1 MIRQGIHEMI
11 EYEGQIRLKVHG
23 TTQWVWV
30 DVKAQSVMFARAL
43 LQAQYGRENVINVQQ
58 KRKR

>member
-1 MIRQGIHEMI
+1 MGM
-11 EYEGQIRLKVHG
+11 EYEGQIRLKVQG

-30 DVKAQSVMFARAL
+30 DVKAQSVEFARAL
-43 LQAQYGRENVINVQQ
+43 LQAQFGRVNVLNVQQ